1 MYFAYIDHIWTI
13 KNELEMHLNV
23 RNSLKGFIGNYSSVS
38 QVPMFKK
45 LINLFIDNLI
55 LEMYRIIRREQCA
68 IKSGWSQQMFKNDLE
83 SKFFNFKL
91 CGFRKVLKLSMVQFS
106 YLWNVDTNSYFTK
119 LC

>member
-1 MYFAYIDHIWTI
+1 
-13 KNELEMHLNV
+13 MHLNV

-68 IKSGWSQQMFKNDLE
+68 IKSG
-83 SKFFNFKL
+83 
-91 CGFRKVLKLSMVQFS
+91 
-106 YLWNVDTNSYFTK
+106 
-119 LC
+119 